1 MKGQKPMAE
10 IVKESV
16 ETSNVGPKE
25 SVTIETK
32 AVASSH
38 QTIEYLVYF
47 FFGVIEILLVFRF
60 VLRLLGANLT
70 SPFVNFIYGL
80 TGLFIF
86 PFVGIFRR
94 GVAQGIETSSVLEPE
109 TVMAFI
115 VYVVLAW
122 GIVQLIRIMSGEKQ
136 EE

>member
-1 MKGQKPMAE
+1 MAE